1 MHQIGV
7 GVLGSVFRAS
17 HPEGGRSLTVKT
29 FELDGAPE
37 QIDRFAGALE
47 HLVSAGLSHPSIVTP
62 LDTGIQLGVPYL
74 VSDYAPGESLDA
86 ILRRDATANAARALT
101 LVRGLA
107 AAVDAAHGRGVVHG
121 GLHLRDVLV
130 AGDDVRLTGFG
141 VASALEH
148 AGIRPPVRR
157 PYAAPELIAGRRWG
171 PEADRFS
178 VAAIAYELL
187 TGTRPAGT
195 GEELLVRLRDLDGA
209 AIEDRAGLQQA
220 FRNAL
225 AAEPEIRPAA
235 AAGFVTAFGN
245 ALGAAAAG
253 ELLSAPT
260 DAPAA
265 VAIGESAPAGAAVGE
280 SAAPRGV
287 ASSSAA
293 RGAGS
298 ATTRGAVPGGESD
311 APPADAAP
319 APPSRAKPIRPS
331 QVDPKPARE
340 RLRPAEPRL
349 PLSAGDEP
357 AAEIRPSDDPGPIAA
372 RLAGMA
378 ISDPAAA
385 NESAPADAA
394 ARDRRGA
401 APGIGEGT
409 AGKGT
414 AGEGPAGGRPGARED
429 APPARAGLPFNV
441 PAPGWSWLRAAV
453 PVTLAIT
460 LGVVGAILLNRQ
472 LGTSDDADG
481 GAGSAPVPLAETAA
495 GRAGIPPSESGGAE
509 AGAAATP
516 ETGNALPS
524 VAAGERGA
532 VAATEQVLP
541 TGASAAGEAAPVA
554 QASPAPAGESVAPA
568 SSAPSFDAAG
578 GEDEAVSTTAGAAA
592 ALSAPVDADPV
603 LSTPVDAD
611 PALSAPG
618 GAAAAATEGVAGAGI
633 VLVRVSPPGAVVV
646 LDGEDRGIS
655 PLSIPNVPYGS
666 YRVTVSAPGYEPQDL
681 QVTVSAADPIA
692 AVGVVL
698 VPAGEQGGAR

>member
-86 ILRRDATANAARALT
+86 ILRRDATANPARALT

-148 AGIRPPVRR
+148 AGLRPPVRR
-157 PYAAPELIAGRRWG
+157 PYAAPELVAGRRWG

-178 VAAIAYELL
+178 VAAIAFELL

-195 GEELLVRLRDLDGA
+195 GEELLVRLRDIDGA
-209 AIEDRAGLQQA
+209 GIEDRAGLQQA

-260 DAPAA
+260 DAAAA
-265 VAIGESAPAGAAVGE
+265 VAVGE
-280 SAAPRGV
+280 SAAAGAAASAGAAPRGV

-298 ATTRGAVPGGESD
+298 AATQGAVPGGESD

-319 APPSRAKPIRPS
+319 APPSRARPIRPS
-331 QVDPKPARE
+331 QVDPKPARQ

-349 PLSAGDEP
+349 PFSAGDEP

-378 ISDPAAA
+378 ISDPVAAD
-385 NESAPADAA
+385 ESAPADAA
-394 ARDRRGA
+394 AGDRRGA

-414 AGEGPAGGRPGARED
+414 AGEGLAGGRPGARED
-429 APPARAGLPFNV
+429 ALPARSGLPFNV

-453 PVTLAIT
+453 PVTLAIA
-460 LGVVGAILLNRQ
+460 LGVVGALLLNRQ
-472 LGTSDDADG
+472 LGTSDEADG
-481 GAGSAPVPLAETAA
+481 GAGSAPVSLAETAA
-495 GRAGIPPSESGGAE
+495 GRAGTAASESGGAE

-524 VAAGERGA
+524 VAAGAPGA
-532 VAATEQVLP
+532 VAATGQVLP
-541 TGASAAGEAAPVA
+541 TGASAAGEA
-554 QASPAPAGESVAPA
+554 APAGESVAPA
-568 SSAPSFDAAG
+568 SSAPSFDAVG
-578 GEDEAVSTTAGAAA
+578 GAAEAVSATAGAAA
-592 ALSAPVDADPV
+592 ALSTPVDADPV
-603 LSTPVDAD
+603 LSTPVDTG

-655 PLSIPNVPYGS
+655 PLSFPNVPYGS
-666 YRVTVSAPGYEPQDL
+666 YQVTVSAPGYEPQDL